1 MGCIYG
7 QRVQKG
13 RSLVRVQAIS
23 SLSGGWGEILGG
35 CTLVRIESWSFVH
48 QAFIRNH
55 SILKFHSFEGA
66 EILHFVTSR
75 SILS

>member
-48 QAFIRNH
+48 QAFSSFRQGPRS
-55 SILKFHSFEGA
+55 SIFSYRLP
-66 EILHFVTSR
+66 LY
-75 SILS
+75 